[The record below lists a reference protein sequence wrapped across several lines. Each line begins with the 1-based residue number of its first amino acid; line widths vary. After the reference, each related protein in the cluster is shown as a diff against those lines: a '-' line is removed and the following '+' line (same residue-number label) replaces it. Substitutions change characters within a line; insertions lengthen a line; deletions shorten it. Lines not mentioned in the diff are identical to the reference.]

1 MKTRWFFLVA
11 ILSTLLFTGSTF
23 ADVNKDAPKA
33 NTYEAIE
40 MNRLIGLASDNQGLR
55 VSCTFNLG
63 EMKSEKAVIPLMKL
77 LREGETY
84 EERVIAALSLIKIG
98 NAQGVY
104 LVSRLAKFCECD
116 KTRRICEKFYNGYL
130 YEKYKEEHPAASA
143 TLASK

>member
-1 MKTRWFFLVA
+1 MKTRSFLLVA
-11 ILSTLLFTGSTF
+11 ILSTLLFTGFTF
-23 ADVNKDAPKA
+23 AEVNNDAPKA

-55 VSCTFNLG
+55 VSCAFNLG
-63 EMKSEKAVIPLMKL
+63 EMKSGKAEIPLMKL

-98 NAQGVY
+98 SAQGVY
-104 LVSRLAKFCECD
+104 LVGRLAKFCECD

-130 YEKYKEEHPAASA
+130 YDKYMEEHPAASA
-143 TLASK
+143 ELASM